1 MVAAT
6 DFTDPDGSASRAD
19 EHTKLKKRRF
29 RLFAALAAPF
39 KDMDDRVTHRK
50 RKLNGHRSTFNGSA
64 LTAPA
69 TGSATASLRTFPRR
83 EG

>member
-6 DFTDPDGSASRAD
+6 DFIDPNGPASRAD
-19 EHTKLKKRRF
+19 EHAKPKRRF

-64 LTAPA
+64 LAAPA
-69 TGSATASLRTFPRR
+69 TGPATASLRTFPRR
-83 EG
+83 DG